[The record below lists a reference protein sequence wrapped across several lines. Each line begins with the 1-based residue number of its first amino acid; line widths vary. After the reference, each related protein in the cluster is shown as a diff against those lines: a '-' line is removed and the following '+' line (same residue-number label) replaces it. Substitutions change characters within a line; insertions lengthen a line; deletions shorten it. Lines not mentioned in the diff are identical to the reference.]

1 MLLFIINRIISDGLL
16 MLGDEMKKKRIVV
29 LLIFLAVVSGGIYF
43 AQGKN
48 ELTERIVTPQ
58 QKNKIVLDVPLESQ
72 FDDVAL
78 ENGCEVTALSM
89 LLQYYGYDTDKNE
102 LADELD
108 YQPLYTE
115 SGNHGNPHLGF
126 VGDITGGDEA
136 MGVAVE
142 PIAKLAKEYV
152 EDDYRVVASNKKSF
166 NKIMAIVAGGTPVW
180 IVATV
185 DFQVPKDNDWL
196 LWETDQGSMYVTP
209 LVHSA
214 VITGFDRKE
223 KIVYVNDPYGY
234 QNREVDWSDMKQVYE
249 ESDQQSL
256 YLEKN

>member
-1 MLLFIINRIISDGLL
+1 

-126 VGDITGGDEA
+126 VGDITG
-136 MGVAVE
+136 
-142 PIAKLAKEYV
+142 
-152 EDDYRVVASNKKSF
+152 
-166 NKIMAIVAGGTPVW
+166 
-180 IVATV
+180 
-185 DFQVPKDNDWL
+185 
-196 LWETDQGSMYVTP
+196 
-209 LVHSA
+209 
-214 VITGFDRKE
+214 
-223 KIVYVNDPYGY
+223 
-234 QNREVDWSDMKQVYE
+234 
-249 ESDQQSL
+249 
-256 YLEKN
+256 

>member
-115 SGNHGNPHLGF
+115 SGNHG
-126 VGDITGGDEA
+126 I
-136 MGVAVE
+136 
-142 PIAKLAKEYV
+142 PI
-152 EDDYRVVASNKKSF
+152 
-166 NKIMAIVAGGTPVW
+166 
-180 IVATV
+180 
-185 DFQVPKDNDWL
+185 
-196 LWETDQGSMYVTP
+196 
-209 LVHSA
+209 
-214 VITGFDRKE
+214 
-223 KIVYVNDPYGY
+223 
-234 QNREVDWSDMKQVYE
+234 
-249 ESDQQSL
+249 
-256 YLEKN
+256 